1 MIENPIRFFNFFFF
15 FNRLRDIHL
24 RTVLISKD
32 PALFT
37 TFSYKI
43 SARFFAS
50 TLASRARR
58 NVEMKFFLEITYVTT
73 NFSWHR
79 ARHVASE
86 KKKIIKN
93 LEYYTE
99 AWDILCPVENLRGIL
114 EISVVGRIKKML
126 FSR

>member
-86 KKKIIKN
+86 KKNYQKLGVLYRSIG
-93 LEYYTE
+93 YF
-99 AWDILCPVENLRGIL
+99 V
-114 EISVVGRIKKML
+114 S
-126 FSR
+126 S